1 MLSKTNL
8 ESAVKTVLEVATAKR
23 EAIKKLTKEKKD
35 VTKLKE
41 ELATLN
47 SVKFILGREVKA
59 IGKCDCKKK
68 EKKTAK

>member
-8 ESAVKTVLEVATAKR
+8 ENAVKTVLEVATAKR

-47 SVKFILGREVKA
+47 SVKFILNKEIKA
-59 IGKCDCKKK
+59 TCKC